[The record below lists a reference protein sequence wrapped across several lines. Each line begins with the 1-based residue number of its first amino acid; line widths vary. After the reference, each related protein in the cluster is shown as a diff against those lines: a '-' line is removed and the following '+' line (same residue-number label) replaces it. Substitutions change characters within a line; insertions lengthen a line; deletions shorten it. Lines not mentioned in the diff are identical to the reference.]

1 MMSILPS
8 GSQGPRNRGSADV
21 RRESNVSEDLIPPA
35 ICRIALRNT
44 PALLNS
50 PAASPVGTPEK
61 GFKASIANRSPRN
74 GGGGDP
80 PKRPDD
86 FSKTETESKR
96 RFRIIRQKLYNLI
109 VEDPEKDT
117 SNQATLE
124 YAQELI
130 EKFKTEISNAT
141 DSKPDFQWHV
151 FAHSLLISSCSMV
164 AGYCIFYMNILPMT
178 PLYLALFSLLL
189 CTQLYDQMLQ
199 WWDKSPDSDLDT
211 PNSSIDQFSG
221 CVSIMMATCVV
232 IIAIGGIGYS
242 LCLWG
247 GFGLYTLQGGLCFLL
262 PLVLLTPHLKSQGRR
277 FIKCCKGEYY
287 QGFSTRIDTDNL
299 GRTLGYVKALIV
311 VFRTI
316 IAFVV
321 LDNGLWLTWGWLS
334 WPALIGFSVLSMTQL
349 WESYLYTNMWYSP
362 TVDNEQKDF
371 GLTHLVSSLHDLLD
385 EKARQEKGV
394 KPNIEKE
401 SFKRGWLANIVG
413 LAGTILV
420 IFVPII
426 VGPSSWVWFI
436 GGIMICGLDLFQR
449 VISADYLYGDSQSL
463 KILNWLGG
471 EELDRIRK
479 VPLSTFGIFR
489 GLSYL
494 VLMISNAISSLWA
507 GKNRFY
513 TLFLGFLPLIFP
525 NINIVYYSMWLSVV
539 FVLISLTSN
548 FLNQHKSMKQ
558 YLQSLRVDHCLL
570 KAGRAR
576 KQSNFTV
583 LEMRTRG
590 YSDKQLKVLGY
601 LSKEIDRKEIDQL
614 EPDKKMRAQFK
625 ELKWWCNQ
633 TESEDSES
641 SSSSDAFE
649 DPEDPEVKV
658 VNGKYCT
665 EGLDAERS
673 LKQPEWIWMRRAE
686 EIIALLN
693 RGLKEHRPYL
703 SSKTMQKPYH
713 RKWWFAAF
721 SIGISII
728 TREVSHFAVAL
739 LFLNMIPVLTPF
751 PHLIYALATIFVLLD
766 VVGFYYNAQK
776 SLRHYDICLKTE
788 ELMKKVIA
796 QIVKTD
802 TIQENEG
809 LCVNENEYDCRK
821 AETMRANRLNITSPV
836 SSVHSACVLVI
847 SDDERGESLSEFCS
861 RRASPI
867 LGD

>member
-1 MMSILPS
+1 MMRVLP
-8 GSQGPRNRGSADV
+8 QGPGCQNPRNRGSDAV
-21 RRESNVSEDLIPPA
+21 LRESTVSTNEAASTLLS
-35 ICRIALRNT
+35 LRYT
-44 PALLNS
+44 PASQDGS
-50 PAASPVGTPEK
+50 PAASPLGTPEQ
-61 GFKASIANRSPRN
+61 GCKAPIADLSPRN
-74 GGGGDP
+74 GGGEKSP
-80 PKRPDD
+80 PKSPDD
-86 FSKTETESKR
+86 LPKTETESKQ
-96 RFRIIRQKLYNLI
+96 RFRIIRHKLYNLI
-109 VEDPEKDT
+109 VEDPEKEI

-199 WWDKSPDSDLDT
+199 WWDKSPDPDLNT

-262 PLVLLTPHLKSQGRR
+262 PLVLLTPHLKSQGGR

-426 VGPSSWVWFI
+426 VGPSNWMWFI

-449 VISADYLYGDSQSL
+449 VISADYLYGDSESL

-479 VPLSTFGIFR
+479 VPLSAFDIFR

-576 KQSNFTV
+576 KLNNFTV

-601 LSKEIDRKEIDQL
+601 LSKEIDRKEIDRKKIDRKEIDQL

-625 ELKWWCNQ
+625 ELTWWCNQ
-633 TESEDSES
+633 TESEESEESES
-641 SSSSDAFE
+641 SSSLDGLE
-649 DPEDPEVKV
+649 DLG
-658 VNGKYCT
+658 VNVAS
-665 EGLDAERS
+665 EGLDAVRLVEQTN
-673 LKQPEWIWMRRAE
+673 KDPMWEIRAE
-686 EIIALLN
+686 KVIALLN
-693 RGLKEHRPYL
+693 RSLREYRPYL

-721 SIGISII
+721 SVGISII

-776 SLRHYDICLKTE
+776 SLRHYDICLKIE
-788 ELMKKVIA
+788 ELMKKV
-796 QIVKTD
+796 
-802 TIQENEG
+802 TIQPS
-809 LCVNENEYDCRK
+809 
-821 AETMRANRLNITSPV
+821 AINRNSAIAFECNIRPAIIPRPT
-836 SSVHSACVLVI
+836 ALLM
-847 SDDERGESLSEFCS
+847 SDDKWD
-861 RRASPI
+861 RRSPT